1 MHIQFSITLLHL
13 HGSKKGCSLNQWH
26 IAGAQRRRQGIK
38 ARIDVGSV
46 TIIMHPHARL
56 SLYVLI
62 HSTINNTR
70 SEKYLLA
77 ESEQSQSYIT
87 WRIKQMG
94 SIWNVVPSNILDTSM
109 RVPIYIHSCHSC
121 KCYDLTSVVTSDEL
135 NNSYSKK
142 NSKTHF

>member
-1 MHIQFSITLLHL
+1 MPPHINVSADLTLIKTNHAGTHSMHIQFSITLLHL

-70 SEKYLLA
+70 SEKYLLT

-87 WRIKQMG
+87 WRIKQIG
-94 SIWNVVPSNILDTSM
+94 SLQ
-109 RVPIYIHSCHSC
+109 IYLTLACESQYIFIIHSCH
-121 KCYDLTSVVTSDEL
+121 
-135 NNSYSKK
+135 
-142 NSKTHF
+142 